1 MTPGP
6 FDFRHPLVGLVDEV
20 IRINGRLKSLFAESR
35 QITGLGQSEMMVLNA
50 VVEAE
55 RAPTA
60 AQIGRSLGQPRQL
73 VQRAADAL
81 IAEQLIETA
90 PNPDHKRAV
99 LLKATPRGVEIKR
112 MSDARAEEIAAGF
125 DGAVDLEGARA
136 ATQALRS
143 LRRQLEAQLRRGEE

>member
-1 MTPGP
+1 MSAGP
-6 FDFRHPLVGLVDEV
+6 FDQRHPLVGLVDEV

-35 QITGLGQSEMMVLNA
+35 QLTGLGQSEMMVLNA

-81 IAEQLIETA
+81 VAEGLIETA

-99 LLKATPRGVEIKR
+99 LLKPTPRGVEIKR
-112 MSDARAEEIAAGF
+112 VSDARAAEIAAGF
-125 DGAVDLEGARA
+125 DGAVDLEAARS
-136 ATQALRS
+136 ATQALRA
-143 LRRQLEAQLRRGEE
+143 LRRQLEAQLRRGED